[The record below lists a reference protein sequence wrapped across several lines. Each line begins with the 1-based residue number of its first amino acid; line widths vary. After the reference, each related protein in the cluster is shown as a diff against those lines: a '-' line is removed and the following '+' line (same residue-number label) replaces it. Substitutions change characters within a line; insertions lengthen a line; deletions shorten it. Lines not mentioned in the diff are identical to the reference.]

1 MRNLNRDL
9 FQHVCLTVA
18 VTATRD
24 LQIKV
29 NFYVMREPT
38 LGRKDT
44 IAVTATRLFQ

>member
-9 FQHVCLTVA
+9 IQHVCLTVA

-38 LGRKDT
+38 LGRNDT